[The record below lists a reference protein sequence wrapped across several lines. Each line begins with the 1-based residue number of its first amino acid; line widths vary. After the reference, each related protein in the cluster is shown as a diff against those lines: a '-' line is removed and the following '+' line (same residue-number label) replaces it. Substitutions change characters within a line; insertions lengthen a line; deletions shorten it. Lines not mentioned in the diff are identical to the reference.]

1 LFSEVCKNYFSFQ
14 LSNRNWNF
22 VNITSCFKT
31 AWNSHSLK
39 HTCPER
45 TAKLSIGSLN
55 ENADNLTEETKEVGS
70 SQIPLNTSE
79 DEWTSICTEK
89 EYVPTSDEVGC
100 RLKIEVTAMAVS
112 DDSVLAGPIVVYTDP
127 VLSAPAPPPKRR
139 LLAIPGAV
147 AGIAAAVRFRIISYN
162 ILAELYATKQVKYV
176 YFWVTLT
183 W

>member
-1 LFSEVCKNYFSFQ
+1 M
-14 LSNRNWNF
+14 
-22 VNITSCFKT
+22 
-31 AWNSHSLK
+31 
-39 HTCPER
+39 R
-45 TAKLSIGSLN
+45 TATVSIGSLN
-55 ENADNLTEETKEVGS
+55 ENLDNLTEESKDVGG
-70 SQIPLNTSE
+70 QIPLNTSE
-79 DEWTSICTEK
+79 DEWIPICKEK

-162 ILAELYATKQVKYV
+162 ILAELYATKQVIV
-176 YFWVTLT
+176 YYLAYIVWVRLT
-183 W
+183 ILHLIRHIHIAMPGV